1 MRYRAGDSVNWRWI
15 GLVVFVVG
23 LSFMFAAI
31 IVSCNRPPYNHVLTT
46 VERVDEDADAL
57 RVYHDKVRGATC
69 YETYGWP
76 SQLSCI
82 PDIWLTPKGAPL
94 P

>member
-1 MRYRAGDSVNWRWI
+1 MNWRAAAVGVGI
-15 GLVVFVVG
+15 FVG
-23 LSFMFAAI
+23 LTMLGVICELSK
-31 IVSCNRPPYNHVLTT
+31 RPPYNHVLTT

-76 SQLSCI
+76 TALSCI
-82 PDIWLTPKGAPL
+82 PDIWLTPNASKP
-94 P
+94 

>member
-1 MRYRAGDSVNWRWI
+1 MNWR
-15 GLVVFVVG
+15 VFGSISAAFIVAT
-23 LSFMFAAI
+23 AAI
-31 IVSCNRPPYNHVLTT
+31 VVASLFNRPPYNHVLTT

-76 SQLSCI
+76 SQLSCV